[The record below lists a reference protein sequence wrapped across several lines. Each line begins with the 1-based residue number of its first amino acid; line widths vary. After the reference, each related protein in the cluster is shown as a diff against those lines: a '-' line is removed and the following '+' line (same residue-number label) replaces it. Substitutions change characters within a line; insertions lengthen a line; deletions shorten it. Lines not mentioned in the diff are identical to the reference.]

1 MKEKFLRIAG
11 MSMLA
16 DGILLVLFGRRYA
29 RLWRLGSSEGSYYE
43 AVHWFVKRPPWL
55 LRLLGLGEALAG
67 AKILGRAPLSIP
79 EVYNSLAAHYSVI
92 DTQWRDWLYAD
103 AHRTFDEAMAKYLP
117 PGGDILDLGA
127 GTGANLGRLL
137 DMDMPFASYTGVDV
151 TEAMLAQARQKYAS
165 LPQAQFRR
173 LDLMTDPL
181 PEGPFELVISTWA
194 LEHMANPGLVVQ
206 KAWQQLGAG
215 GHMALLFEVE
225 DEGWYSRLENRVLG
239 FFDAQQVP
247 LAAVRQF
254 PALKRFDRFGGPFGK
269 LALVILEKETPK

>member
-1 MKEKFLRIAG
+1 MKDRLLRILG
-11 MSMLA
+11 LSLLLDGVGLA
-16 DGILLVLFGRRYA
+16 LFGRRYA
-29 RLWRLGSSEGSYYE
+29 RLWRLRTEQGGYYRL
-43 AVHWFVKRPPWL
+43 VQSFVDLPPWL
-55 LRLLGLGEALAG
+55 LPLLGLAEVVAG
-67 AKILGRAPLSIP
+67 ARMLGRAPLSVSA
-79 EVYNSLAAHYSVI
+79 VYNTLAEPYSAI
-92 DTQWRDWLYAD
+92 DTRWRDWLYAG
-103 AHRTFDEAMAKYLP
+103 AHHAFDEATAKYLP

-181 PEGPFELVISTWA
+181 PEGPFDLVISTWA
-194 LEHMANPGLVVQ
+194 LEHMADPGLVVQ

-215 GHMALLFEVE
+215 GHMVLLFEVE
-225 DEGWYSRLENRVLG
+225 DESWYSRLENRVLG

-254 PALKRFDRFGGPFGK
+254 PDLKRFDRFGGPFGK
-269 LALVILEKETPK
+269 LGLVTLEKETPK